1 MLQIRQGVFETNSSS
16 VHSLTMCSDQEM
28 NDWINGKL
36 YFNGYKQTFVPATL
50 SLAEMDPEKRKEEG
64 IFGYKEYWDCIAN
77 SYFYCHE
84 FFEKSYKTSS
94 GEVVHAFG
102 YYGEDR

>member
-16 VHSLTMCSDQEM
+16 VHSLVMCTGKEM
-28 NDWINGKL
+28 EEWMNGKL
-36 YFNGYKQTFVPATL
+36 FFDRWKDKFVPATE
-50 SLAEMDPEKRKEEG
+50 SLLAMDPVGRMDESICSYDEFWDYIEDCGYEG
-64 IFGYKEYWDCIAN
+64 
-77 SYFYCHE
+77 
-84 FFEKSYKTSS
+84 FEQTYKTSS